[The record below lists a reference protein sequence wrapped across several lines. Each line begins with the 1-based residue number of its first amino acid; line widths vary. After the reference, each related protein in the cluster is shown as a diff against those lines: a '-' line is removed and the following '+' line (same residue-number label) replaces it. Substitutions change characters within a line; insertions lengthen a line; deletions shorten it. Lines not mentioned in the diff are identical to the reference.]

1 MIKYIQLQTLIA
13 DTNEGNQ
20 KAFKQTFHKRTAR
33 LNFTAKK
40 PIILIMIWFAKTKIY
55 PSLKLIFAL
64 LFSNYSRHF

>member
-40 PIILIMIWFAKTKIY
+40 PIILIII
-55 PSLKLIFAL
+55 
-64 LFSNYSRHF
+64 